1 MPIEHPFIEQQPDE
15 VGEAEPGEHYG
26 SGLLAA
32 DVGVGWTES
41 GRAGTRE
48 RGRAGARAAWL
59 EVGWRCG
66 SALRAL
72 GVAPWLEV
80 SPARVAE
87 RGQSGGRAGARVGE
101 RAAECSYD

>member
-1 MPIEHPFIEQQPDE
+1 MPILHPFIEQQLDE
-15 VGEAEPGEHYG
+15 VGEVEPGEHYG

-32 DVGVGWTES
+32 DVGVEWTES

-59 EVGWRCG
+59 EVGWRRG

-80 SPARVAE
+80 SPA
-87 RGQSGGRAGARVGE
+87 
-101 RAAECSYD
+101 